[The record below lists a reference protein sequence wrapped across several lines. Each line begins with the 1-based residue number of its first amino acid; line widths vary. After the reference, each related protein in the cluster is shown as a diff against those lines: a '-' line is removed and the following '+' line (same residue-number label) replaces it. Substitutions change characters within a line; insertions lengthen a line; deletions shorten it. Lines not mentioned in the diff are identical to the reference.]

1 MPAAANLATPSSY
14 GVRSESLTRDDD
26 RIATD
31 GLAPPQDVLG
41 DVRRH
46 GVSTQPGVDHRQ
58 MSRDVDRVCVGAH
71 LSTHRR
77 RAAISPA
84 SASSNRPVQAFVT
97 ASVTLARKGAE
108 HPVQGHP
115 LPLGQAI
122 QHLGLDVLQQV
133 CHCRIGEHRLG
144 FVSPRRKNA
153 ESKLLRPRH
162 TGKPRSRLA
171 DSRLPGDHQ
180 GGRLDVGRGQ
190 AGHRSLG
197 APERLTVATGTPS
210 SFQLANAFA
219 CAPAIYGSTSWRNS
233 VASRRSCAAHLYE
246 CRTGSCHLGNR
257 MSECVIRLT
266 TMRYGFARRSTPS
279 AASTHPRLAP
289 QVAVVAFRT
298 ARRGS
303 NLPLVGAVPH
313 TVVTMV
319 NGGRITDGGRYPS

>member
-1 MPAAANLATPSSY
+1 MPAAANLATRSSY

-71 LSTHRR
+71 LDAPTPGGDQPRQCLVESPRPGLRHGIGDAGPEGRGAPCPGPPVAARAGHPAPRARRPPTGLPLPHRR
-77 RAAISPA
+77 APTRLRQPA
-84 SASSNRPVQAFVT
+84 SKECGIQTPAPAPHRQATKSS
-97 ASVTLARKGAE
+97 
-108 HPVQGHP
+108 
-115 LPLGQAI
+115 
-122 QHLGLDVLQQV
+122 
-133 CHCRIGEHRLG
+133 CR
-144 FVSPRRKNA
+144 FPAPRR
-153 ESKLLRPRH
+153 S
-162 TGKPRSRLA
+162 
-171 DSRLPGDHQ
+171 PGRTAGCRQ
-180 GGRLDVGRGQ
+180 SQ

-219 CAPAIYGSTSWRNS
+219 GAPAICGSTSWRNS
-233 VASRRSCAAHLYE
+233 VTSRRSCAAHLYE

-279 AASTHPRLAP
+279 AASAHPRLAP

-303 NLPLVGAVPH
+303 NLPLEGAVPR